1 MIKVDFD
8 DSCLKYHYRWTDGR
22 TDNTIS
28 RVAFATE
35 NPSNRFSINKL
46 PELIVL
52 PTSLKAFEDWR
63 LWRLCLLWR
72 LWRYWLPK
80 MLWRFMTKHHVSIKH
95 ILTPVLWK
103 ILIKILRLIWTKIF
117 WQINQLRKGHTH
129 TLCDW
134 QGGLAPWILGGLL
147 CQKLKFF
154 FGTPWIP

>member
-1 MIKVDFD
+1 MDEAWMMKDEAVGGF
-8 DSCLKYHYRWTDGR
+8 WWQTDR
-22 TDNTIS
+22 LTDICDCSHFCNWK
-28 RVAFATE
+28 

-72 LWRYWLPK
+72 LWRYWPPK
-80 MLWRFMTKHHVSIKH
+80 MLWRFMTKHHVSVKH

-103 ILIKILRLIWTKIF
+103 ILIEILRLIWTKIF
-117 WQINQLRKGHTH
+117 WKITQLSHTH

-134 QGGLAPWILGGLL
+134 QGGL
-147 CQKLKFF
+147 
-154 FGTPWIP
+154 